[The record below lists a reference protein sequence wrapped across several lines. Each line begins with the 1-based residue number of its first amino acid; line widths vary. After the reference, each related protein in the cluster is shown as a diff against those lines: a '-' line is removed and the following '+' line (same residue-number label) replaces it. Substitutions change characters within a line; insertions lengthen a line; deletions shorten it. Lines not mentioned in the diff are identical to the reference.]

1 MKSPI
6 CRRWG
11 WVNASGEVQ
20 DQTFNTPDAAIK
32 EMQRRLGGSDYD
44 ELRLHE
50 LGLRLA
56 LVEVTVKPVLVMAAL
71 TSMPK
76 LWQGKHALTTTR
88 KERACTPFTTR

>member
-1 MKSPI
+1 MKPSV

-11 WVNASGEVQ
+11 WVNAGGEVQ

-50 LGLRLA
+50 LGFRLA
-56 LVEVTVKPVLVMAAL
+56 LVEVTVRPVLVMASFDEYA
-71 TSMPK
+71 K
-76 LWQGKHALTTTR
+76 VVAK
-88 KERACTPFTTR
+88 

>member
-1 MKSPI
+1 MKPSV

-11 WVNASGEVQ
+11 WVNAGGEVQ

-56 LVEVTVKPVLVMAAL
+56 LVEVTVKPVLVMASFDEYKKFVA
-71 TSMPK
+71 K
-76 LWQGKHALTTTR
+76 
-88 KERACTPFTTR
+88 

>member
-50 LGLRLA
+50 LGFRLA
-56 LVEVTVKPVLVMAAL
+56 LVEVTVKPVLVMASFDEYSKVVA
-71 TSMPK
+71 K
-76 LWQGKHALTTTR
+76 
-88 KERACTPFTTR
+88 

>member
-1 MKSPI
+1 MMPSV

-11 WVNASGEVQ
+11 WVNAGGEVQ

-50 LGLRLA
+50 LGFRLA
-56 LVEVTVKPVLVMAAL
+56 LVEVTVKPVLVMASFDEYKKFVA
-71 TSMPK
+71 K
-76 LWQGKHALTTTR
+76 
-88 KERACTPFTTR
+88 

>member
-1 MKSPI
+1 MKPSV

-11 WVNASGEVQ
+11 WVNAGGEVQ

-50 LGLRLA
+50 LGFRLA
-56 LVEVTVKPVLVMAAL
+56 LVEVTVKPVLVMASFDEYA
-71 TSMPK
+71 K
-76 LWQGKHALTTTR
+76 VVAK
-88 KERACTPFTTR
+88 

>member
-1 MKSPI
+1 MKPSV

-11 WVNASGEVQ
+11 WVNAGGEVQ
-20 DQTFNTPDAAIK
+20 DQTFNTPDAAIR

-56 LVEVTVKPVLVMAAL
+56 LVEVAVKPVLVMASFDEYA
-71 TSMPK
+71 K
-76 LWQGKHALTTTR
+76 VVAK
-88 KERACTPFTTR
+88 